1 MAEKDW
7 YWCKVNGMKYLL
19 DPNTGA
25 LYDNINLF
33 PSGYCYP
40 DGTWTFMKQ
49 PPPLVSTMNDPQI
62 KEYMKN
68 PTKQTNKS
76 GMDWAAYWQKRRAKE
91 AVEGKPQGWQKEKTK
106 NEKPKKDKGIA
117 AITKQ
122 MTTIHL

>member
-1 MAEKDW
+1 MTESNW
-7 YWCKVNGMKYLL
+7 HWVKVNEMTYLW

-33 PSGYCYP
+33 PSGYLYR
-40 DGTWTFMKQ
+40 DGKTDFKTQ
-49 PPPLVSTMNDPQI
+49 PLSLVSTMNDPFI

-76 GMDWAAYWQKRRAKE
+76 GMDWAAYWQKRREKE
-91 AVEGKPQGWQKEKTK
+91 AAEGKPQGWQKEK
-106 NEKPKKDKGIA
+106 PKKEKTKGIN